1 MCIFRPPTVSSTIVS
16 VRRRKRA
23 FLRCQS
29 AFTTTDY
36 IFMLCSAFSP
46 RWPFAFLLCRPHPI
60 RWFQNSNKFYAASMF
75 APVVRR
81 TRFSN
86 SYAFIA
92 LILRIRSEYILL
104 AQSISSKYTCLSLP
118 LATIHITR
126 LDCMTWQ
133 AYFFPSLYLIMTLV
147 LSVTFC
153 FKNEIRHIKSGF
165 DLLFSIYLWINV
177 FFSFFFFIVHRY
189 PFNDSE
195 HASLFAKISRG
206 QFLVPECLT
215 SKARCMIRSLLR
227 KEPEERILSE
237 DILLHPWMTVDEN
250 RDFTKSS
257 TDQMVPD
264 ICFDGDDA

>member
-1 MCIFRPPTVSSTIVS
+1 MTS
-16 VRRRKRA
+16 V
-23 FLRCQS
+23 
-29 AFTTTDY
+29 
-36 IFMLCSAFSP
+36 
-46 RWPFAFLLCRPHPI
+46 
-60 RWFQNSNKFYAASMF
+60 
-75 APVVRR
+75 
-81 TRFSN
+81 
-86 SYAFIA
+86 
-92 LILRIRSEYILL
+92 
-104 AQSISSKYTCLSLP
+104 
-118 LATIHITR
+118 
-126 LDCMTWQ
+126 
-133 AYFFPSLYLIMTLV
+133 FFPSVYLIMSLV

-153 FKNEIRHIKSGF
+153 IKTEIGHIKSGF
-165 DLLFSIYLWINV
+165 DLLFSPFISKLM
-177 FFSFFFFIVHRY
+177 FFSFIFIVLRY

-237 DILLHPWMTVDEN
+237 DILLHPWMTVDES